1 MSYAV
6 IPGSEA
12 WSHVGTGNVGALVVH
27 GFTGDPSSMREIAE
41 VFGAAGFHV
50 ELPRLA
56 GHGTSVEE
64 MAGTRWADWTR
75 DAEHALG
82 ELRKRCSKVVVVGLS
97 MGGAITLWL
106 ASRHAD
112 LSGIVCINPTTKS
125 SPAKLAGARL
135 AVKAGKKFAPAIGSD
150 ISDPAVKETSYDANP
165 LEPAISLFAD
175 GLKPL
180 SKTYGSIKVP
190 LLLFT
195 ATNDHVVSP
204 KESDFLASKYA
215 GRIERVVLE
224 RSFHVA
230 TQDVEKEIVNAKSLE
245 FAKRVTA

>member
-1 MSYAV
+1 
-6 IPGSEA
+6 
-12 WSHVGTGNVGALVVH
+12 
-27 GFTGDPSSMREIAE
+27 MREIAE

-75 DAEHALG
+75 DAENALG

-215 GRIERVVLE
+215 GSIERVVLE
-224 RSFHVA
+224 HSFHVA
-230 TQDVEKEIVNAKSLE
+230 TQDVEKEIVNAKALE